1 MMKKIVKSYALALL
15 FLVPFISKSQ
25 TLDEAIKHLDAERYT
40 AASKAFNSLTE
51 SSPSPETFFYKGY
64 GILKSP
70 DATNPDNLK
79 AAQAAFEAGNALSK
93 KGDPLNEVGLGMV
106 KLASKDMAGAKTIF
120 EEVKKST
127 KLKNADV
134 LYRIAEAYTM
144 FPASS
149 DPAEA
154 IMNINL
160 ALEKSKLKDNPEYYF
175 VKSDAYMLKNEGGDA
190 MNALAN
196 AERLGKKGGKTYEK
210 MSRVWLQ
217 GRNYKEANDAL
228 NKGLAADPTHAP
240 IHRYHSSYLQTM
252 GKFKESAEAASQY
265 LKNSDG
271 DSKAKLRYAKLAF
284 VAKDYASVKKT
295 IAEIKGTN
303 PDPYIYRMLGIMDFE
318 ENKPVEAI
326 ENLKKFIEIAPADES
341 PAMDYGFIGRSY
353 ISMPG
358 EDDVRNL
365 NDSLGILNIE
375 KAIQLGDTTFNYYQ
389 DLTATFAKNK
399 DYAKA
404 AIFAEKNAQT
414 NKKVNAGD
422 YYMVYQYFN
431 ASGNYSKANEYV
443 EKAKEGYKDTWPD
456 LYYTS
461 ARVKTN
467 MNRSDSTYSANF
479 ESYQEYQ
486 KYLDLLGETG
496 KADAKNKAKVVE
508 ALKYLAGREFQ
519 VNKDIPKGIAY
530 FEEMVKYDPENEALK
545 GELEALKNHHNQ
557 TGQEKKQ

>member
-25 TLDEAIKHLDAERYT
+25 TLEDAIKHLDAERYT
-40 AASKAFNSLTE
+40 AASKAFNTLVET
-51 SSPSPETFFYKGY
+51 SPSPETFFYKGY

-70 DATNPDNLK
+70 EATSPENIK
-79 AAQAAFEAGNALSK
+79 AAQAAFESGNALEK
-93 KGDPLNEVGLGMV
+93 KGDPINQVGLGMV
-106 KLASKDMAGAKTIF
+106 KLAAKDIAGAKAIF
-120 EEVKKST
+120 EEVKKAT
-127 KLKNADV
+127 KLKNSDV
-134 LYRIAEAYTM
+134 LYRIAEAYTL
-144 FPASS
+144 FPGAT

-154 IMNINL
+154 IININL

-217 GRNYKEANDAL
+217 GRNYKEANDVL
-228 NKGLAADPTHAP
+228 NKGIATDPTHAP
-240 IHRYHSSYLQTM
+240 IHKYNSSYLQTM
-252 GKFKESAEAASQY
+252 GKFKESAQAASQY
-265 LKNSDG
+265 LNNSDG

-284 VAKDYASVKKT
+284 VAKDFASVKKT
-295 IAEIKGTN
+295 IAEINGTN

-326 ENLKKFIEIAPADES
+326 ENLKKFIQIAPADES
-341 PAMDYGFIGRSY
+341 PAMDYGYIGRSY

-358 EDDVRNL
+358 EDNVKIL

-389 DLTATFAKNK
+389 DMVTTFAKNRN
-399 DYAKA
+399 YAKA
-404 AIFAEKNAQT
+404 AIFAEKNALS

-422 YYMVYQYFN
+422 YYMIYQYFN

-443 EKAKEGYKDTWPD
+443 EKAKVGYKDSWPD
-456 LYYTS
+456 LYATS
-461 ARVKTN
+461 ARVKIY
-467 MNRSDSTYSANF
+467 MNRSDSTYNANF
-479 ESYQEYQ
+479 GAYLEYQ
-486 KYLDLLGETG
+486 KYLELLGDAG
-496 KADAKNKAKVVE
+496 KIEAKNKKNVGE

-519 VNKDIPKGIAY
+519 VNKDVTKGIML
-530 FEEMVKYDPENEALK
+530 FEEMVRYDPENEALK
-545 GELEALKNHHNQ
+545 EELKNLKSFHNV
-557 TGQEKKQ
+557 GQEEKKQ